1 MFFNCLANI
10 NKKNKT
16 QILKFYKLR
25 KLPKYEIRFILKKIK
40 IFKHFNYLPLAKIN
54 EVYIYKRQ
62 GAEQELELDLENEAF
77 YDARIINIIYDKK
90 SRLCND
96 IHS

>member
-54 EVYIYKRQ
+54 EVYIYK
-62 GAEQELELDLENEAF
+62 A
-77 YDARIINIIYDKK
+77 IK
-90 SRLCND
+90 STMVLNCFEMP
-96 IHS
+96 ISKVSLTIS